1 MEAMDQ
7 LSQTAWE
14 PVTPH
19 GVAAFAQASAGRLW
33 LVQFL
38 VALVVSA
45 SVVWFLHDGCFPTIR
60 SAILQLPA
68 KGEIRSATLNWH
80 GDSPQML
87 AEGRFLAFSVDL
99 DHSGALRSPAH
110 VQVEF
115 GRHGFRVRALFGY
128 MEGHYPDGWIIAFN
142 RIELQPRWGAW
153 QPALLAVT
161 AAAVVVYLMVSWFAL
176 ALLYAGPV
184 WLIAFYTN
192 RNLNLIASWKLA
204 GAALL
209 PGALVMATAILVY
222 DLGALDLVHMTFILA
237 VHLVVGWVYL
247 GLGPLFL
254 PRHPAAAAPRENP
267 FASPPRK

>member
-7 LSQTAWE
+7 LPQIAWE
-14 PVTPH
+14 PVTPR
-19 GVAAFAQASAGRLW
+19 GVAAFARANAGRLW

-38 VALVVSA
+38 VALVVAA

-68 KGEIRSATLNWH
+68 EGEIRSATLNWR

-99 DHSGALRSPAH
+99 NHSGDLRSPAH

-115 GRHGFRVRALFGY
+115 GRGGFRVRSLFGY
-128 MEGHYPDGWIIAFN
+128 MEGRYPDGWIISFN
-142 RIELQPRWGAW
+142 RTELQPRLGAW
-153 QPALLAVT
+153 QPAVMAIAAVV
-161 AAAVVVYLMVSWFAL
+161 VVVYLMVSWLVL

-184 WLIAFYTN
+184 WLIAFYAN
-192 RNLNLIASWKLA
+192 RDLNLIASWKLS

-209 PGALVMATAILVY
+209 PGALVMAAAIVVY
-222 DLGALDLVHMTFILA
+222 DFGALDLVHMIFILA
-237 VHLVVGWVYL
+237 GHLVLGWIYL
-247 GLGPLFL
+247 WVGPLFL
-254 PRHPAAAAPRENP
+254 PRHLAEASRRRNP
-267 FASPPRK
+267 FATASRK

>member
-7 LSQTAWE
+7 LSKTAWE

-19 GVAAFAQASAGRLW
+19 GVAAFAHASVGRLW

-38 VALVVSA
+38 VALVVAA

-60 SAILQLPA
+60 AAILQLPA
-68 KGEIRSATLNWH
+68 KGEIRSATLDWH

-99 DHSGALRSPAH
+99 DNSGALRSPAH

-115 GRHGFRVRALFGY
+115 GRDNFLVRSLFGY
-128 MEGHYPDGWIIAFN
+128 IGSRYPDGWVIAFN
-142 RIELQPRWGAW
+142 RTELQPRLGAW
-153 QPALLAVT
+153 QPAMLAI
-161 AAAVVVYLMVSWFAL
+161 AAGVVVVYLMGTWFVL

-184 WLIAFYTN
+184 WLIAFYAN
-192 RNLNLIASWKLA
+192 RDLNLIASWKLS

-209 PGALVMATAILVY
+209 PGALVMATAVVVYDFGAMDLIHVVFILV
-222 DLGALDLVHMTFILA
+222 
-237 VHLVVGWVYL
+237 VHLVLGWIYLWVGL
-247 GLGPLFL
+247 LFL
-254 PRHPAAAAPRENP
+254 PRHPAEASRRRNP
-267 FASPPRK
+267 FAAASRK